1 MGSKFKVQDSRSIIN
16 FVYTLSFQDEGTF
29 SLTETG
35 RTALQALGSKLSRK
49 SELLYY

>member
-1 MGSKFKVQDSRSIIN
+1 MVGFKVQGTHSIKSN
-16 FVYTLSFQDEGTF
+16 FVHSSSFQDEGTF

-49 SELLYY
+49 PEYTIS